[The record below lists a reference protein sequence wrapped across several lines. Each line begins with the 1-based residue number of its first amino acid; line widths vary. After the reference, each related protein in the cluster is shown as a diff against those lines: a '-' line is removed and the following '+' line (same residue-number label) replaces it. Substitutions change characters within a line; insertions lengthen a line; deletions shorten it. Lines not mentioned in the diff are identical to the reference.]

1 MVTSA
6 HQFIG
11 EKGVPAIRL
20 ATGRSEGAV
29 RVWKHRNRFPRDVW
43 PELASAFPEELTLDV
58 LRLIEFA
65 PKPKSDRK
73 AKAAPSEARA
83 A

>member
-11 EKGVPAIRL
+11 DKGVPAIRL

-29 RVWKHRNRFPRDVW
+29 RVWKHRNRFPREVW
-43 PELASAFPEELTLDV
+43 PELAAAFPDELSLDV

-65 PKPKSDRK
+65 PKPRGERK
-73 AKAAPSEARA
+73 ARAQSQDVAA
-83 A
+83 

>member
-6 HQFIG
+6 HQFIE
-11 EKGVPAIRL
+11 EKGVAAIRL

-29 RVWKHRNRFPRDVW
+29 RVWKHRNRFPREVW
-43 PELASAFPEELTLDV
+43 PELVNRFPDELSLDV
-58 LRLIEFA
+58 LQLIEFA
-65 PKPKSDRK
+65 PKPKGARK
-73 AKAAPSEARA
+73 PKALSQDRA

>member
-6 HQFIG
+6 HQFISD
-11 EKGVPAIRL
+11 KGVTAIRL
-20 ATGRSEGAV
+20 ATGRTEAAV
-29 RVWKHRNRFPRDVW
+29 RVWKHRNRFPRNAW
-43 PELASAFPEELTLDV
+43 PELATTFPDELTLDV

-65 PKPKSDRK
+65 PKPKAERRI
-73 AKAAPSEARA
+73 KAAQAEGRA

>member
-11 EKGVPAIRL
+11 EKGVTAIRL

-43 PELASAFPEELTLDV
+43 PELATAFPEELNLDV

-73 AKAAPSEARA
+73 PKVSEVEGRA

>member
-6 HQFIG
+6 HQFIE

-20 ATGRSEGAV
+20 ATNRSEGAV
-29 RVWKHRNRFPRDVW
+29 RVWKHRNRFPREVW
-43 PELASAFPEELTLDV
+43 PELATAFPEELTLDV

-65 PKPKSDRK
+65 PKPKGDRR
-73 AKAAPSEARA
+73 AKAAESQERA